1 MVHTVR
7 TKNNNLH
14 VKPIQAAGCGT
25 RQGPRDL
32 PVIAG
37 VFLVVGKRGAGKSTA
52 AASLIRAY
60 AFEKI
65 Y

>member
-1 MVHTVR
+1 MVHTIR
-7 TKNNNLH
+7 TKSSNLH

-32 PVIAG
+32 PVTPAVI
-37 VFLVVGKRGAGKSTA
+37 LVVGKRGAGKSTA
-52 AASLIRAY
+52 ASSLIRAY
-60 AFEKI
+60 AFQKI